1 MSKRNIL
8 IRLFAAY
15 VLLTCWQPLHAQ
27 KEAAGAGYPSKPIR
41 LILPFPAGGP
51 TDILGRAVAEKLGDT
66 LGVNVIP
73 DNRPGA
79 GGNIG
84 LELAANAP
92 ADGYTLV
99 LSSPAIA
106 LSPALY
112 KKLAYDAERD
122 LKPIARL
129 ARMNNVL
136 VVHPSV
142 PVRTLKEFVALARKS
157 PGKLN
162 YGSGGAGT
170 TNHLAN
176 ELLMTLTGIEMVHVP
191 YKGATQAAVAL
202 MGGEVDQVIVSVPS
216 SLTFIRAGK
225 VRPLAIVSSDR
236 VKVLPDVPSAAE
248 AGLPQFEM
256 PIWYGLFAPSAIPD
270 PAAQRLQ
277 KATTAALNAP
287 DLRDKLLALGVEPW
301 PGSAQELGSHV
312 RAETRRYAEIVKKA
326 GIPPR

>member
-1 MSKRNIL
+1 
-8 IRLFAAY
+8 
-15 VLLTCWQPLHAQ
+15 
-27 KEAAGAGYPSKPIR
+27 
-41 LILPFPAGGP
+41 
-51 TDILGRAVAEKLGDT
+51 VAEKLGDT

-301 PGSAQELGSHV
+301 PGSGQELGSHV

>member
-1 MSKRNIL
+1 L
-8 IRLFAAY
+8 LAAF
-15 VLLTCWQPLHAQ
+15 VLVTCWQPLHAQ

-51 TDILGRAVAEKLGDT
+51 TDILGRAVAEKLSDT

-92 ADGYTLV
+92 ADGYTAV

-225 VRPLAIVSSDR
+225 VRPLAIVSADR

-256 PIWYGLFAPSAIPD
+256 PIWYGLFAPSGIPD
-270 PAAQRLQ
+270 AAAQRLQ
-277 KATTAALNAP
+277 KATTAALNSP
-287 DLRDKLLALGVEPW
+287 DLREKLLALGVEPW
-301 PGSAQELGSHV
+301 SGSAQELGSHV